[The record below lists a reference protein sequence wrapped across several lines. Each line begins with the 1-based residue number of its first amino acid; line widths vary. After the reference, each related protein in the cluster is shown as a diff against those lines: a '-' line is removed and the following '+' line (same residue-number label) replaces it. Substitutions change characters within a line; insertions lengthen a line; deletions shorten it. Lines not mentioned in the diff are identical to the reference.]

1 MVLAPTVG
9 QSLGL
14 AGVASGSCIGLAFNF
29 SSHIGLDSIL
39 DYLWF
44 MEEKPKLLG

>member
-1 MVLAPTVG
+1 MVLAPPVS
-9 QSLGL
+9 QCFCL

-39 DYLWF
+39 DYLMF